1 MTIINYSAGPDGL
14 NVEWQS
20 GETSEFSYFWLR
32 DNARDPVSFDS
43 QSHQRELFTAMVP
56 ADICPEHLQ
65 LSADGDSFHI
75 KWPDLDTIAEYASGF
90 LSMYRQPATV
100 TVVPAPTL

>member
-43 QSHQRELFTAMVP
+43 HSHQRELFTAMVP
-56 ADICPEHLQ
+56 ADIRPEHLQ
-65 LSADGDSFHI
+65 LSADGDSFQI
-75 KWPDLDTIAEYASGF
+75 EWPTSWTCPSSLKPT
-90 LSMYRQPATV
+90 ATV
-100 TVVPAPTL
+100 LPMIFMPLYV

>member
-32 DNARDPVSFDS
+32 DNACDPVSFDS
-43 QSHQRELFTAMVP
+43 QSHQRELFTAMGGAP
-56 ADICPEHLQ
+56 AGGLRT
-65 LSADGDSFHI
+65 S
-75 KWPDLDTIAEYASGF
+75 
-90 LSMYRQPATV
+90 RNPA
-100 TVVPAPTL
+100 